1 MKVAIVHEWLI
12 TYAGSERV
20 VEQLLKIYPEADL
33 FAVCDFMPEADR
45 AFLGGRRPVTN
56 MAAN

>member
-20 VEQLLKIYPEADL
+20 VEQLLKIHPEADH
-33 FAVCDFMPEADR
+33 
-45 AFLGGRRPVTN
+45 AFLGGRRYKPPLR
-56 MAAN
+56 AY